1 MVQFNLNNDQL
12 CVRVLEQLWPS
23 VGHYIT
29 HYISTEVEPW
39 AQDSLQGYNFKF
51 DHVLLGSLPP
61 RIGGMKCYDKHF
73 TSRHEIILDLEVC
86 KVLRYTM
93 MLMLILILMLL
104 LMLIL
109 ILILMLMFY
118 VSVDLGQ

>member
-1 MVQFNLNNDQL
+1 MAQQVRQMVQFNLNNDQL
-12 CVRVLEQLWPS
+12 CVRVLEQVWPS

-73 TSRHEIILDLEVC
+73 TSRNEIILDLEVC
-86 KVLRYTM
+86 KVLRYTV
-93 MLMLILILMLL
+93 
-104 LMLIL
+104 
-109 ILILMLMFY
+109 MFD
-118 VSVDLGQ
+118 VDVDVLCFS